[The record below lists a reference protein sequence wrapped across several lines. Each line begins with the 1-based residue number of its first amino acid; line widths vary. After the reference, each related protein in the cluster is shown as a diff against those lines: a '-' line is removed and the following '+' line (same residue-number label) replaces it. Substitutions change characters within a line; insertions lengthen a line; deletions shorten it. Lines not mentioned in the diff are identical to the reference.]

1 MLIVCYFRP
10 SVGSNFLTPVLISV
24 HAIQCTGVDRLQIHE
39 AQGRISVQSNGEL
52 RFAESDMVTA
62 EFENVAPIYRLIYH
76 R

>member
-10 SVGSNFLTPVLISV
+10 SVGSTFLTPVLISV
-24 HAIQCTGVDRLQIHE
+24 LAIQCTGVDIQIHE